1 MHLNNS
7 TLITEAKAINFNV
20 VEVPPTLKRQK
31 NKNKSTLTAFNML
44 IQSVFFNSHSF

>member
-20 VEVPPTLKRQK
+20 VEEKAKKIRIYL
-31 NKNKSTLTAFNML
+31 N
-44 IQSVFFNSHSF
+44 